1 MSVHLIKISWNQN
14 VLSTSISDCIVAWVY
29 LFEKIDSRRNCKL
42 NESLLVSTIRLFYA
56 TIIVD
61 LTFRILTCRFL
72 PAVLSHTWDLVCVN
86 LSFASRDFVC
96 PRMTSITHCIIRFC
110 PSAWTPRFKRVE
122 LCIASARTTLTV
134 SAVTPS

>member
-56 TIIVD
+56 TIID
-61 LTFRILTCRFL
+61 EY
-72 PAVLSHTWDLVCVN
+72 N
-86 LSFASRDFVC
+86 
-96 PRMTSITHCIIRFC
+96 
-110 PSAWTPRFKRVE
+110 KR
-122 LCIASARTTLTV
+122 
-134 SAVTPS
+134 